1 MGSDAFTAV
10 SRVAVSARPSASCAA
25 VFPGARIF
33 CAPPFRPTPESA
45 PLYGSRERL
54 LSLALGEIP
63 RLRDDENGYGPRGRG
78 FIAHVDI
85 PEAVEAAWRRL
96 ADRCPEAVRR

>member
-1 MGSDAFTAV
+1 MRNIDKIISHE
-10 SRVAVSARPSASCAA
+10 RPEERNA
-25 VFPGARIF
+25 
-33 CAPPFRPTPESA
+33 PTPESA